1 MCKDQKY
8 VVGVQWLCIWT
19 SVKCVII
26 ARPGVCLN
34 WFTEMVWLET
44 HRMLFQP
51 AFPDDSDEMR
61 EWVSEWELY

>member
-26 ARPGVCLN
+26 ASPGVCLN
-34 WFTEMVWLET
+34 WFTEMV
-44 HRMLFQP
+44 
-51 AFPDDSDEMR
+51 
-61 EWVSEWELY
+61 

>member
-34 WFTEMVWLET
+34 WFTEMV
-44 HRMLFQP
+44 
-51 AFPDDSDEMR
+51 
-61 EWVSEWELY
+61 